1 MLKKIL
7 YFSLIGLLS
16 ACTQNQLTMDNKTN
30 NETPK
35 PINQTLLAN
44 KPLTAKDIKH
54 PQGKTATPSEIAKCQ
69 RQGGKISPQGLG

>member
-16 ACTQNQLTMDNKTN
+16 ACTQNHLTMDNKTN

-69 RQGGKISPQGLG
+69 R